1 MKQEGSGKMT
11 EFNET
16 DQSQTLEINNAI
28 TVNDLATRVGAN
40 PVEVIK
46 NLMRMGIM
54 ASLNDAID
62 FEVASPIAQFY
73 GYKIKLKETE
83 ETSSQIEN
91 ETLSTSEI
99 ADQEVRS
106 PVVTILG
113 HVDHGKTSIL
123 DALRKTTVAESEE
136 GGITQHIG
144 AYQLSVSEENN
155 ITFLDTP
162 GHEAFTTLRARGAR
176 VTDIAILVV
185 SANDGVMPQTL
196 EAIDHAKAADVP
208 LLIAINKIDLP
219 DADPERIKRQLSEQ
233 EILVEDWG
241 GEVLSVEVSAKT
253 GKGLEDLIESTLLL
267 AEILELKANVN
278 SPVKGIVIEAELN
291 AKKGPLAT
299 ILIQSGTLRTG
310 DNIIVGS
317 TWGRVRAMT
326 NHLGEAI
333 DEAPPST
340 PVRVLG
346 LPMVPQPGEI
356 LEQVQTEKEAKA
368 IVLKRTDKDQESLTQ
383 PASLEQLANQIGM
396 GNIEDVNIIVKADV
410 QGSLEA
416 VRASVQKTNTDS
428 ARANILHSDVG
439 SITESD
445 ILLATASGATI
456 MGFNSRVESAAL
468 RLANTRGIEVRNYT
482 TIYQLID
489 DLSNTLQGMT
499 APILEEVN
507 QGQAE
512 IKEIFTINKMKIAGC
527 VVTEGIIRKNN
538 MARIVRQKETIYE
551 GPIESLRHFR
561 DEVKEVITGQE
572 CGIALSEFGEFVEG
586 DLIAT
591 YTQEEKRT

>member
-1 MKQEGSGKMT
+1 MT
-11 EFNET
+11 ESKET
-16 DQSQTLEINNAI
+16 DQPQTFEMNNAI
-28 TVNDLATRVGAN
+28 TVTDLAQRVGAN

-73 GYKIKLKETE
+73 GYTIKQKDTETDSTQKAT
-83 ETSSQIEN
+83 ETDAPN
-91 ETLSTSEI
+91 ESEG
-99 ADQEVRS
+99 QEARS

-123 DALRKTTVAESEE
+123 DALRKTTVADREA

-144 AYQLSVSEENN
+144 AYQFSASSGNS

-185 SANDGVMPQTL
+185 SADDGVMPQTL

-208 LLIAINKIDLP
+208 LVVAINKIDLP

-233 EILVEDWG
+233 ELLVEDWG

-253 GKGLEDLIESTLLL
+253 GQGLEDLMESTLLL
-267 AEILELKANVN
+267 AEILELKANPN
-278 SPVKGIVIEAELN
+278 SLVKGTVIEAELN
-291 AKKGPLAT
+291 SQKGPLAT
-299 ILIQSGTLRTG
+299 VLIQSGTLKNG
-310 DNIIVGS
+310 DNILVGNV
-317 TWGRVRAMT
+317 WGRVRAMT
-326 NHLGEAI
+326 NHLGEVI
-333 DEAPPST
+333 GEAPPST

-346 LPMVPQPGEI
+346 LPEVPQPGEI
-356 LEQVQTEKEAKA
+356 LEQVETEKEAKTISA
-368 IVLKRTDKDQESLTQ
+368 ERLEKDQPLSTQ

-396 GNIEDVNIIVKADV
+396 GEIEDVNIIIKADV

-416 VRASVQKTNTDS
+416 VRGSVQKANTES

-445 ILLATASGATI
+445 VLLATASGATI

-468 RLANTRGIEVRNYT
+468 RLANNRGIEVRNYT

-489 DLSNTLQGMT
+489 DLSNTLKGMVS
-499 APILEEVN
+499 PLLEEVN

-512 IKEIFTINKMKIAGC
+512 IKEIFTINKIKIAGC
-527 VVTEGIIRKNN
+527 LVTEGVIRKDS
-538 MARIVRQKETIYE
+538 MARIIRQKETIFE
-551 GPIESLRHFR
+551 GPIMSLRHFR

-572 CGIALSEFGEFVEG
+572 CGIALTEFGEFVEG
-586 DLIAT
+586 DFIST
-591 YTQEEKRT
+591 FIQEEKAR

>member
-1 MKQEGSGKMT
+1 MT

-527 VVTEGIIRKNN
+527 IVTEGIIRKNN

-591 YTQEEKRT
+591 YTQEEKRA

>member
-1 MKQEGSGKMT
+1 MT
-11 EFNET
+11 EPNDAKE
-16 DQSQTLEINNAI
+16 SQTFEISNAI
-28 TVNDLATRVGAN
+28 TVTDLAQRVGAN

-73 GYKIKLKETE
+73 GYTIKLKDNEPDSLQRETVANSDASDE
-83 ETSSQIEN
+83 
-91 ETLSTSEI
+91 SEV
-99 ADQEVRS
+99 QEVRS

-123 DALRKTTVAESEE
+123 DALRQTTIANSEA

-144 AYQLSVSEENN
+144 AYQFSTSGGNN

-185 SANDGVMPQTL
+185 SADDGVMPQTL

-208 LLIAINKIDLP
+208 LVVAINKIDLP

-233 EILVEDWG
+233 ELLVEDWG
-241 GEVLSVEVSAKT
+241 GDVLSVEVSAKT
-253 GKGLEDLIESTLLL
+253 GQGLDDLMESTLLL
-267 AEILELKANVN
+267 AEILELKANPN
-278 SPVKGIVIEAELN
+278 TLVKGTVIEAELN
-291 AKKGPLAT
+291 AQKGPLAT
-299 ILIQSGTLRTG
+299 VLIQSGTLKIG
-310 DNIIVGS
+310 DTILVGNV
-317 TWGRVRAMT
+317 WGRVRAMN
-326 NHLGEAI
+326 NHLGEVI
-333 DEAPPST
+333 REAPPST

-346 LPMVPQPGEI
+346 LPEVPQPGEI
-356 LEQVQTEKEAKA
+356 LEQVETEKEAKTISA
-368 IVLKRTDKDQESLTQ
+368 ERLEKDQTLSTQ

-396 GNIEDVNIIVKADV
+396 GEIEDVNIIIKADV

-416 VRASVQKTNTDS
+416 VRGSVQKANTAL

-445 ILLATASGATI
+445 VLLATASGATI
-456 MGFNSRVESAAL
+456 MGFNSKVESAAL
-468 RLANTRGIEVRNYT
+468 RLANNRGIEVRNYT
-482 TIYQLID
+482 TIYQLIE
-489 DLSNTLQGMT
+489 DLSNTLKGMVS
-499 APILEEVN
+499 PLLEEVD

-512 IKEIFTINKMKIAGC
+512 IKEIFTINKIKIAGC
-527 VVTEGIIRKNN
+527 VVTEGVIRKDS
-538 MARIVRQKETIYE
+538 MARIIRQKETIYE
-551 GPIESLRHFR
+551 GPIMSLRHFR

-572 CGIALSEFGEFVEG
+572 CGIALTEFGEFLEG
-586 DLIAT
+586 DLIST
-591 YTQEEKRT
+591 FIQEEKAR

>member
-1 MKQEGSGKMT
+1 MT

>member
-1 MKQEGSGKMT
+1 MT
-11 EFNET
+11 ESNET
-16 DQSQTLEINNAI
+16 EKTQTFEINNAI
-28 TVNDLATRVGAN
+28 TVTDLAQRVGAN

-73 GYKIKLKETE
+73 GYTIKL
-83 ETSSQIEN
+83 TSSESDSPKTATASDSSN
-91 ETLSTSEI
+91 ESEG
-99 ADQEVRS
+99 QEARS
-106 PVVTILG
+106 PVVTVLG

-123 DALRKTTVAESEE
+123 DALRKTTIADREA

-144 AYQLSVSEENN
+144 AYQFSASSGNN

-185 SANDGVMPQTL
+185 SADDGVMPQTL

-208 LLIAINKIDLP
+208 LVVAINKIDLP

-233 EILVEDWG
+233 ELLVEDWG
-241 GEVLSVEVSAKT
+241 GDVLSVEVSAKT
-253 GKGLEDLIESTLLL
+253 GQGLEDLMESTLLL
-267 AEILELKANVN
+267 AEILELKANPN
-278 SPVKGIVIEAELN
+278 SLVHGTVIEAELN
-291 AKKGPLAT
+291 AQKGPLAT
-299 ILIQSGTLRTG
+299 VLIQSGTLKIG
-310 DNIIVGS
+310 DNILVGNV
-317 TWGRVRAMT
+317 WGRVRAMT

-333 DEAPPST
+333 REAPPST

-346 LPMVPQPGEI
+346 LPEVPQPGEI
-356 LEQVQTEKEAKA
+356 LEQVETEKEAKFISA
-368 IVLKRTDKDQESLTQ
+368 ERIGKDQPSSTQ

-396 GNIEDVNIIVKADV
+396 GEIEDVNIIIKADV

-416 VRASVQKTNTDS
+416 VRGSVQKANSES

-445 ILLATASGATI
+445 VLLATASGATI

-468 RLANTRGIEVRNYT
+468 RLANNRGIEVRNYT

-489 DLSNTLQGMT
+489 DLNNTLKGMVS
-499 APILEEVN
+499 PLLEEVN

-512 IKEIFTINKMKIAGC
+512 IKEIFTINKIKIAGC
-527 VVTEGIIRKNN
+527 VVTEGVIRKDS
-538 MARIVRQKETIYE
+538 MARIIRQKETIFE
-551 GPIESLRHFR
+551 GPIMSLRHFR

-572 CGIALSEFGEFVEG
+572 CGIALTEFGEFMEG
-586 DLIAT
+586 DFIST
-591 YTQEEKRT
+591 FTQEEKAR

>member
-1 MKQEGSGKMT
+1 MT
-11 EFNET
+11 DINET

-28 TVNDLATRVGAN
+28 TVNDLANKVGAN

-62 FEVASPIAQFY
+62 FKVAAPIAQFY
-73 GYKIKLKETE
+73 GYTIKLKDTA
-83 ETSSQIEN
+83 ETSSQIE
-91 ETLSTSEI
+91 TAVLDPDDL

-123 DALRKTTVAESEE
+123 DALRKTAVAESEA

-144 AYQLSVSEENN
+144 AYQLSMSDGNN

-162 GHEAFTTLRARGAR
+162 GHEAFTTLRARGAK

-219 DADPERIKRQLSEQ
+219 DADSEKIKRQLSEQ

-253 GKGLEDLIESTLLL
+253 GQGLEDLIESISLL

-291 AKKGPLAT
+291 AQKGPLAT

-310 DNIIVGS
+310 DNILVGS
-317 TWGRVRAMT
+317 TWGRVKAMT

-333 DEAPPST
+333 AEAPPST

-346 LPMVPQPGEI
+346 LPVVPQPGEI
-356 LEQVQTEKEAKA
+356 LEQVQSEKEAKA
-368 IVLKRTDKDQESLTQ
+368 IVMERADTDQGSSTQ
-383 PASLEQLANQIGM
+383 PASLEQLANQIGL
-396 GNIEDVNIIVKADV
+396 GQIEDVNIIVKADV

-468 RLANTRGIEVRNYT
+468 RLANRRGIEVRNYT

-507 QGQAE
+507 QGKAE
-512 IKEIFTINKMKIAGC
+512 IKEIFTINKIKIAGC
-527 VVTEGIIRKNN
+527 VVTDGVIRKDN
-538 MARIVRQKETIYE
+538 MARIVRKKETIFE

-561 DEVKEVITGQE
+561 DEVKEVTTGQE
-572 CGIALSEFGEFVEG
+572 CGIALTEFGEFIEG

-591 YTQEEKRT
+591 FTQEEKRT

>member
-1 MKQEGSGKMT
+1 MT
-11 EFNET
+11 ENNET

-28 TVNDLATRVGAN
+28 TVTDLANRVGAN

-62 FEVASPIAQFY
+62 FKVASPIAQFY
-73 GYKIKLKETE
+73 GYKIKLKDTA
-83 ETSSQIEN
+83 ETSSQIE
-91 ETLSTSEI
+91 TAALDPDDL

-123 DALRKTTVAESEE
+123 DALRKTAVAESEA

-144 AYQLSVSEENN
+144 AYQFSLSDGNN

-162 GHEAFTTLRARGAR
+162 GHEAFTTLRARGAK

-219 DADPERIKRQLSEQ
+219 DADSEKIKRQLSEQ

-253 GKGLEDLIESTLLL
+253 GQGLEDLIESISLL

-291 AKKGPLAT
+291 AQKGPLAT

-310 DNIIVGS
+310 DTILVGS
-317 TWGRVRAMT
+317 TWGRVKAMT
-326 NHLGEAI
+326 NHLDEAI
-333 DEAPPST
+333 AEAPPST

-346 LPMVPQPGEI
+346 LPVVPQPGEI
-356 LEQVQTEKEAKA
+356 LEQVQSEKEAKA
-368 IVLKRTDKDQESLTQ
+368 TVMERADKDQGSSTQ

-396 GNIEDVNIIVKADV
+396 GQIEDLNIIVKADV

-416 VRASVQKTNTDS
+416 VRASVQKTNTDF

-468 RLANTRGIEVRNYT
+468 RLANRRGIEVRNYT

-489 DLSNTLQGMT
+489 DLSNTLKGIA

-512 IKEIFTINKMKIAGC
+512 IKEIFTINKIKIAGC
-527 VVTEGIIRKNN
+527 VVIDGVIRKDN
-538 MARIVRQKETIYE
+538 MARIVRKKETIFE

-572 CGIALSEFGEFVEG
+572 CGIALAEFGEFLEG

-591 YTQEEKRT
+591 FTQEEKRA

>member
-1 MKQEGSGKMT
+1 MT
-11 EFNET
+11 ESNET
-16 DQSQTLEINNAI
+16 EKTQTFEINNAI
-28 TVNDLATRVGAN
+28 TVTDLAQRVGAN

-73 GYKIKLKETE
+73 GYTIKL
-83 ETSSQIEN
+83 TSSESDSPQTATASDSSN
-91 ETLSTSEI
+91 ESEG
-99 ADQEVRS
+99 QEARS
-106 PVVTILG
+106 PVVTVLG

-123 DALRKTTVAESEE
+123 DALRKTTIADREA

-144 AYQLSVSEENN
+144 AYQFSASSGNN

-185 SANDGVMPQTL
+185 SADDGVMPQTL

-208 LLIAINKIDLP
+208 LVVAINKIDLP

-233 EILVEDWG
+233 ELLVEDWG
-241 GEVLSVEVSAKT
+241 GDVLSVEVSAKT
-253 GKGLEDLIESTLLL
+253 GQGLEDLMESTLLL
-267 AEILELKANVN
+267 AEILELKANPN
-278 SPVKGIVIEAELN
+278 SLVHGTVIEAELN
-291 AKKGPLAT
+291 AQKGPLAT
-299 ILIQSGTLRTG
+299 VLIQSGTLKIG
-310 DNIIVGS
+310 DNILVGNV
-317 TWGRVRAMT
+317 WGRVRAMT

-333 DEAPPST
+333 SEAPPST

-346 LPMVPQPGEI
+346 LPEVPQPGEI
-356 LEQVQTEKEAKA
+356 LEQVETEKEAKFISA
-368 IVLKRTDKDQESLTQ
+368 ERIEKDQPSSTQ

-396 GNIEDVNIIVKADV
+396 GEIEDVNIIIKADV

-416 VRASVQKTNTDS
+416 VRGSVQKANSES

-445 ILLATASGATI
+445 VLLATASGATI
-456 MGFNSRVESAAL
+456 MGFNSKVESAAL
-468 RLANTRGIEVRNYT
+468 RLANNRGIEVRNYT

-489 DLSNTLQGMT
+489 DLNNTLKGMVS
-499 APILEEVN
+499 PLLEEVH

-512 IKEIFTINKMKIAGC
+512 IKEIFTINKIKIAGC
-527 VVTEGIIRKNN
+527 VVTEGVIRKDS
-538 MARIVRQKETIYE
+538 MARIIRQKETIFE
-551 GPIESLRHFR
+551 GPIMSLRHFR

-572 CGIALSEFGEFVEG
+572 CGIALTEFGEFMEG
-586 DLIAT
+586 DFIST
-591 YTQEEKRT
+591 FTQEEKAR

>member
-1 MKQEGSGKMT
+1 MT
-11 EFNET
+11 ENNET

-28 TVNDLATRVGAN
+28 TVTDLANRVGAN

-62 FEVASPIAQFY
+62 FQVAAPIAQFY
-73 GYKIKLKETE
+73 GYKLKLKDTG
-83 ETSSQIEN
+83 ETSSQIETAALDPDN
-91 ETLSTSEI
+91 L

-123 DALRKTTVAESEE
+123 DALRKTAVAESEA

-144 AYQLSVSEENN
+144 AYQFSISDGNN

-162 GHEAFTTLRARGAR
+162 GHEAFTTLRARGAK

-219 DADPERIKRQLSEQ
+219 DADSEKIKRQLSEQ

-253 GKGLEDLIESTLLL
+253 GQGLEDLIESISLL

-291 AKKGPLAT
+291 AQKGPLAT

-310 DNIIVGS
+310 DNILVGS
-317 TWGRVRAMT
+317 TWGRVKAMT

-333 DEAPPST
+333 AEAPPST

-346 LPMVPQPGEI
+346 LPVVPQPGEI
-356 LEQVQTEKEAKA
+356 LEQVQSEKEAKA
-368 IVLKRTDKDQESLTQ
+368 MVIERTEKDQGSSTH

-396 GNIEDVNIIVKADV
+396 GQIEDLNIIVKADV

-416 VRASVQKTNTDS
+416 IRASVQKTNTDS

-468 RLANTRGIEVRNYT
+468 RLANRRGIEVRNYT
-482 TIYQLID
+482 TIYQFID
-489 DLSNTLQGMT
+489 DLSNTLKGIA

-512 IKEIFTINKMKIAGC
+512 IKEIFTINKIKIAGC
-527 VVTEGIIRKNN
+527 VVTDGVIRKDN
-538 MARIVRQKETIYE
+538 MARIVRKKETIFE

-572 CGIALSEFGEFVEG
+572 CGIALAEFGEFIEG

-591 YTQEEKRT
+591 FTQEEKRA

>member
-527 VVTEGIIRKNN
+527 IVTEGIIRKNN

>member
-1 MKQEGSGKMT
+1 MT
-11 EFNET
+11 DINET

-28 TVNDLATRVGAN
+28 TVNDLANKVGAN

-62 FEVASPIAQFY
+62 FKVASPIAQFY
-73 GYKIKLKETE
+73 GYTIKLKDTA
-83 ETSSQIEN
+83 ETSPQIE
-91 ETLSTSEI
+91 TAVIDPDDL

-123 DALRKTTVAESEE
+123 DALRKTAVAESEA

-144 AYQLSVSEENN
+144 AYQLSMSDGNN

-162 GHEAFTTLRARGAR
+162 GHEAFTTLRARGAK

-219 DADPERIKRQLSEQ
+219 DADSEKIKRQLSEQ

-253 GKGLEDLIESTLLL
+253 GQGLEDLIESISLL

-291 AKKGPLAT
+291 AQKGPLAT

-310 DNIIVGS
+310 DNILVGS
-317 TWGRVRAMT
+317 TWGRVKAMT

-333 DEAPPST
+333 AEAPPST

-346 LPMVPQPGEI
+346 LPVVPQPGEI
-356 LEQVQTEKEAKA
+356 LEQVQSEKEAKA
-368 IVLKRTDKDQESLTQ
+368 IVMERADTDQGSSTQ
-383 PASLEQLANQIGM
+383 PASLEQLANQIGL
-396 GNIEDVNIIVKADV
+396 GQIEDVNIIVKADV

-468 RLANTRGIEVRNYT
+468 RLANRRGIEVRNYT

-507 QGQAE
+507 QGKAE
-512 IKEIFTINKMKIAGC
+512 IKEIFTINKIKIAGC
-527 VVTEGIIRKNN
+527 VVTDGVIRKDN
-538 MARIVRQKETIYE
+538 MARIVRKKETIFE

-561 DEVKEVITGQE
+561 DEVKEVTTGQE
-572 CGIALSEFGEFVEG
+572 CGIALTEFGEFIEG

-591 YTQEEKRT
+591 FTQEEKRT

>member
-1 MKQEGSGKMT
+1 MT
-11 EFNET
+11 ESNET
-16 DQSQTLEINNAI
+16 EQTQTFEINNAI
-28 TVNDLATRVGAN
+28 TVTDLAQRVGAN

-73 GYKIKLKETE
+73 GYTIKLK
-83 ETSSQIEN
+83 SSESDSPQTAAASDSSN
-91 ETLSTSEI
+91 ESEG
-99 ADQEVRS
+99 QEARS
-106 PVVTILG
+106 PVVTVLG

-123 DALRKTTVAESEE
+123 DALRKTTIADREA

-144 AYQLSVSEENN
+144 AYQFSASSGNN

-185 SANDGVMPQTL
+185 SADDGVMPQTL

-208 LLIAINKIDLP
+208 LVVAINKIDLP

-233 EILVEDWG
+233 ELLVEDWG
-241 GEVLSVEVSAKT
+241 GDVLSVEVSAKT
-253 GKGLEDLIESTLLL
+253 GQGLEDLMESTLLL
-267 AEILELKANVN
+267 AEILELKANPN
-278 SPVKGIVIEAELN
+278 SLVHGTVIEAELN
-291 AKKGPLAT
+291 AQKGPLAT
-299 ILIQSGTLRTG
+299 VLIQSGTLKIG
-310 DNIIVGS
+310 DNILVGNV
-317 TWGRVRAMT
+317 WGRVRAMT

-333 DEAPPST
+333 GEAPPST

-346 LPMVPQPGEI
+346 LPEVPQPGEI
-356 LEQVQTEKEAKA
+356 LEQVETEKEAKIISA
-368 IVLKRTDKDQESLTQ
+368 ERIEKDQPSSTQ

-396 GNIEDVNIIVKADV
+396 GEIEDVNIIIKADV

-416 VRASVQKTNTDS
+416 VRGSVQKANSES

-445 ILLATASGATI
+445 VLLATASGATI

-468 RLANTRGIEVRNYT
+468 RLANNRGIEVRNYT

-489 DLSNTLQGMT
+489 DLSNTLKGMVS
-499 APILEEVN
+499 PLLEEVN

-512 IKEIFTINKMKIAGC
+512 IKEIFTINKIKIAGC
-527 VVTEGIIRKNN
+527 VVTEGVIRKDS
-538 MARIVRQKETIYE
+538 MARIIRQKETIFE
-551 GPIESLRHFR
+551 GPIMSLRHFR

-572 CGIALSEFGEFVEG
+572 CGIALTEFGEFVEG
-586 DLIAT
+586 DFIST
-591 YTQEEKRT
+591 FTQEEKAR

>member
-1 MKQEGSGKMT
+1 MT
-11 EFNET
+11 ESNET
-16 DQSQTLEINNAI
+16 DQTQTFEINNAI
-28 TVNDLATRVGAN
+28 TVTDLAQRVGAN

-73 GYKIKLKETE
+73 GYTIKLK
-83 ETSSQIEN
+83 SSDSDSPQTAAASDSSN
-91 ETLSTSEI
+91 ESEG
-99 ADQEVRS
+99 QEARS
-106 PVVTILG
+106 PVVTVLG

-123 DALRKTTVAESEE
+123 DALRKTTIADGES

-144 AYQLSVSEENN
+144 AYQFSASNGNN

-185 SANDGVMPQTL
+185 SADDGIMPQTL

-208 LLIAINKIDLP
+208 LVVAINKIDLP

-233 EILVEDWG
+233 ELLVEDWG
-241 GEVLSVEVSAKT
+241 GDVLSVEVSAKT
-253 GKGLEDLIESTLLL
+253 GQGLEDLMESTLLL
-267 AEILELKANVN
+267 AEILELKANPN
-278 SPVKGIVIEAELN
+278 SLVHGTVIEAELN
-291 AKKGPLAT
+291 AQKGPLAT
-299 ILIQSGTLRTG
+299 VLIQSGTLKIG
-310 DNIIVGS
+310 DNILVGNV
-317 TWGRVRAMT
+317 WGRVRAMT

-333 DEAPPST
+333 GEAPPAT

-346 LPMVPQPGEI
+346 LPEVPQPGEI
-356 LEQVQTEKEAKA
+356 LEQVETEKEAKA
-368 IVLKRTDKDQESLTQ
+368 ISAERMEKDQPLSTQ

-396 GNIEDVNIIVKADV
+396 GEIEDVNIIIKADV

-416 VRASVQKTNTDS
+416 VRGSVQKANTES

-445 ILLATASGATI
+445 VLLATASGATI

-468 RLANTRGIEVRNYT
+468 RLANNRGIEVRNYT

-489 DLSNTLQGMT
+489 DLSNTLQGMVS
-499 APILEEVN
+499 PLLEEVN

-512 IKEIFTINKMKIAGC
+512 IKEIFTINKIKIAGC
-527 VVTEGIIRKNN
+527 VVTEGVIRKDS
-538 MARIVRQKETIYE
+538 MARIIRQKETIFE
-551 GPIESLRHFR
+551 GPIMSLRHFR

-572 CGIALSEFGEFVEG
+572 CGIALTEFGDFVEG
-586 DLIAT
+586 DFIST
-591 YTQEEKRT
+591 FTQEEKAR